1 MLRPEINTVQQHFG
15 STTAMQENKSSE
27 ATMIHKKKKKK
38 TLVGKVAC
46 GAHSAVHRTSDLKM
60 FPVQLECEQERER
73 DGVRDPDRRAGEYVG
88 EPRERRGE

>member
-15 STTAMQENKSSE
+15 STTAMEENKSSE

-46 GAHSAVHRTSDLKM
+46 GAHNAVHRTSDLKM